1 LILVKSREELGVM
14 REGGAI
20 LVEILDR
27 VRDEVRAGVC
37 TRELDEVVG
46 VEMKRRGVVASF
58 KGYHGYPASVCVSI
72 NDEVVHGI
80 PGSRIVK
87 DGDVVAIDLGVLH
100 RGFHTDA
107 ALTVG
112 VGSISE
118 RAAKLIEVTRG
129 ALDAG
134 VEQVREGNH
143 IGDISAAI
151 QQYVERAGMA
161 VVREYTGHGV
171 GRELHEDPQ
180 VPNFV
185 AGGKG
190 AVLRAGMTLAIEPM
204 VTVGGWRTRV
214 AENNWTVLTV
224 DGSWSAHFEHSVAV
238 TTGEPV
244 VFA

>member
-1 LILVKSREELGVM
+1 LIVVKSREELEVM
-14 REGGAI
+14 REGGAV

-27 VRDEVRAGVC
+27 LKDEVRAGVS
-37 TRELDEVVG
+37 TGELDEVV
-46 VEMKRRGVVASF
+46 VEEMKRRGVVASF

-80 PGSRIVK
+80 PGSRIVRE
-87 DGDVVAIDLGVLH
+87 GDVVSIDLGVLH

-107 ALTVG
+107 ALTIG

-134 VEQVREGNH
+134 VAQAREGKH
-143 IGDISAAI
+143 LGDISAAV

-185 AGGKG
+185 TGGKG
-190 AVLRAGMTLAIEPM
+190 PVLRAGMTLAIEPM
-204 VTVGGWRTRV
+204 VTIGGWRTRV
-214 AENNWTVLTV
+214 AENNWTVLTA

-238 TTGEPV
+238 TSGDPV

>member
-1 LILVKSREELGVM
+1 MILVKSREELEVM

-27 VRDEVRAGVC
+27 VKDEVRVGVS
-37 TRELDEVVG
+37 TSELDEVV
-46 VEMKRRGVVASF
+46 VEEMRRRGAIASF

-80 PGSRIVK
+80 PGSRIVR
-87 DGDVVAIDLGVLH
+87 DGDVVSIDLGVLH
-100 RGFHTDA
+100 RGFHSDA

-118 RAAKLIEVTRG
+118 RAARLIEVTRG

-134 VEQVREGNH
+134 VEKAREGNH
-143 IGDISAAI
+143 VGDISAAV

-171 GRELHEDPQ
+171 GRDLHEDPQ

-185 AGGKG
+185 TGGKG
-190 AVLRAGMTLAIEPM
+190 PVLRAGMTLAIEPM
-204 VTVGGWRTRV
+204 VTIGGWRTRV
-214 AENNWTVLTV
+214 AENNWTVLTA

>member
-1 LILVKSREELGVM
+1 LIVVKSREELEVM
-14 REGGAI
+14 REGGAV

-27 VRDEVRAGVC
+27 LKDEVRAGVS
-37 TRELDEVVG
+37 TGELDEVV
-46 VEMKRRGVVASF
+46 VEEMKRRGVVASF

-80 PGSRIVK
+80 PGSRIVRE
-87 DGDVVAIDLGVLH
+87 GDVVSIDLGVLH

-107 ALTVG
+107 ALTIG

-134 VEQVREGNH
+134 VAQAREGKH
-143 IGDISAAI
+143 LGDISAAV

-185 AGGKG
+185 TGGKG
-190 AVLRAGMTLAIEPM
+190 PVLRAGMTLAIEPM
-204 VTVGGWRTRV
+204 VTIGGWRTRV

>member
-1 LILVKSREELGVM
+1 LILVKSSEELEVM

-27 VRDEVRAGVC
+27 VRDEVIAGVS

-87 DGDVVAIDLGVLH
+87 DGDVVSIDLGVLH
-100 RGFHTDA
+100 HGFHTDA

-112 VGSISE
+112 VGSIGE

-143 IGDISAAI
+143 VGDISAAI

-180 VPNFV
+180 VPNF
-185 AGGKG
+185 AMGGKG
-190 AVLRAGMTLAIEPM
+190 PLLRAGMTLAIEPM
-204 VTVGGWRTRV
+204 VTVGSWRTRV
-214 AENNWTVLTV
+214 AENNWTVLTA

>member
-1 LILVKSREELGVM
+1 MIVVKSREELEVM
-14 REGGAI
+14 REGGAV

-27 VRDEVRAGVC
+27 LKDEVRAGVS
-37 TRELDEVVG
+37 TGELDEVV
-46 VEMKRRGVVASF
+46 VEEMKRRGVVASF

-80 PGSRIVK
+80 PGSRIVRE
-87 DGDVVAIDLGVLH
+87 GDVVSIDLGVLH

-107 ALTVG
+107 ALTIG

-134 VEQVREGNH
+134 VAQAREGKH
-143 IGDISAAI
+143 LGDISAAV

-185 AGGKG
+185 TGGKG
-190 AVLRAGMTLAIEPM
+190 PVLRAGMTLAIEPM
-204 VTVGGWRTRV
+204 VTIGGWRTRV
-214 AENNWTVLTV
+214 AENNWTVLTA

-238 TTGEPV
+238 TSGDPV